1 MAALTKNA
9 IPKMM
14 NLRDRYQ
21 GSSLASE
28 EERKVPPKRE
38 SILLFMTWAESHA
51 LYRRSVGPFNEDFI
65 AINTPAQSSTF
76 EDRCGNLNSLQ
87 RRKEIP
93 IYPPLAGH
101 TEVVGFVKGKLKS
114 AGTERNQLINFGLIR
129 LLFASAQTKRCLTG
143 TMYGLNNK

>member
-14 NLRDRYQ
+14 NLRDLYH

-51 LYRRSVGPFNEDFI
+51 LYRRSVGPFNENFI

-76 EDRCGNLNSLQ
+76 EDRCDNLNSLQ
-87 RRKEIP
+87 RRKELFQSISP
-93 IYPPLAGH
+93 CAAHRGGRLCEGEIKIRRHKPDL
-101 TEVVGFVKGKLKS
+101 
-114 AGTERNQLINFGLIR
+114 LINLGLIR
-129 LLFASAQTKRCLTG
+129 LLFAAAQTKRCLTG
-143 TMYGLNNK
+143 TMYA